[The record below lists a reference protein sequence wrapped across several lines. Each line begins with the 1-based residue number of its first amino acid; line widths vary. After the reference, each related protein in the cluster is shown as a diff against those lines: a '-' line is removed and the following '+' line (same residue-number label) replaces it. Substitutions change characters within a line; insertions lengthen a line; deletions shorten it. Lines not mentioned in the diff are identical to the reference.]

1 MADREAEHTT
11 GVAGAGDPAGTGRRT
26 VLVGGAVGVGLLG
39 GLLAGCGS
47 GGDGGSAASRPL
59 PAKLKGKVLVK
70 VSEVPV
76 GGGKIDYDDKIVFT
90 QPEKGTFKAFS
101 AVCTH
106 RGCTVSQV
114 QDGLIICSC
123 HGSEFSITD
132 GSVKQGPAK
141 RPLPEYKAV
150 RKGTGLA
157 AT

>member
-1 MADREAEHTT
+1 MIEREEVRAAE
-11 GVAGAGDPAGTGRRT
+11 GTGRRT
-26 VLVGGAVGVGLLG
+26 VLVSGAVGVGLLG
-39 GLLAGCGS
+39 LLSGCGG
-47 GGDGGSAASRPL
+47 GGDTASTRPL
-59 PAKLKGKVLVK
+59 PPKLKGKVLVK

-76 GGGKIDYDDKIVFT
+76 GGGKIDEDDKLVFT
-90 QPEKGTFKAFS
+90 QPAKGTFKVFS

-106 RGCTVSQV
+106 RGCTVSEIT
-114 QDGLIICSC
+114 DGVIICSC
-123 HGSEFSITD
+123 HGSEYSITD